1 MAKLDIGRLC
11 AAARRSYKIMENY
24 RREHRMMVR
33 AFAGGRWAGASVAG
47 TSRRTLVNLLSQY
60 VSIVSRSIIAKAPR
74 VMLSVFDRQAEA
86 VVNAM
91 EDWINNVEFAE
102 MELVNTLRRIETAA
116 LFSFGVAKV
125 ALATPTDSARHAWHL
140 EGGQPFVEHVELED
154 FCVDMEARD
163 FRNVNF
169 IGNRFRV
176 SREAAIAFYGKKAK
190 DLAATDPS
198 NYNPGGDERINLL
211 GRGTYGYAHEEI
223 EDSVELWEFY
233 IPHHQLVVTLT
244 ADDVAGA
251 TADTGGSGTEESLHE
266 QPWVGHPR
274 GPFPVLGFMQ
284 VPGNILPKGPIMD
297 LFDLNWDVNAHYRKI
312 SEDGVNFKKVLLVQ
326 AGAGQDAEELRTAQ
340 NGQIIRS
347 DNPGSSKEV
356 SMRGADPGLMQL
368 AMHFKDL
375 FDFSAGNMAL
385 LGGLAP
391 QSKTLGQD
399 QMLNQNAGGLVQSL
413 QAESVEFVTDVVDRL
428 TWYYKYHPF
437 KVMKVKHSVQESTIV
452 RTVTPEQRAQ
462 VDWDGLVVKVD
473 PYSMSHQTPQQRAQA
488 LTEIVKGV
496 ILPMM
501 QLLQQ
506 QGVAFDINAYL
517 EKIGKYMDQPDLNK
531 LLTIQEPPAPE
542 GGAPGGGSGGAP
554 TMAPET
560 TRNYVRRSLG
570 NDTGAN
576 REAGL
581 LNSLSSAQKNGQAQP
596 VGA

>member
-1 MAKLDIGRLC
+1 MARLDHGRIC
-11 AAARRSYKIMENY
+11 ASARRSYKIKEPY
-24 RREHRMMVR
+24 RRENRNMVR
-33 AFAGGRWAGASVAG
+33 AFAGGRWAGAGVSG

-116 LFSFGVAKV
+116 LFGFGVAKV

-176 SREAAIAFYGKKAK
+176 SREVAIEFYGKKAK

-233 IPHHQLVVTLT
+233 IPHHQRIVTYT
-244 ADDVAGA
+244 ANDIAGA
-251 TADTGGSGTEESLHE
+251 TADTGGSGSEEPLYE

-274 GPFPVLGFMQ
+274 GPYAILGFMQ

-297 LFDLNWDVNAHYRKI
+297 LFDLNWDVNAHYRKV
-312 SEDGVNFKKVLLVQ
+312 SEQGQRLKKITLVQ
-326 AGAGQDAEELRTAQ
+326 SGAGQDAEEMRTA
-340 NGQIIRS
+340 NDGQMIRS
-347 DNPGSSKEV
+347 DNPGSAKEI
-356 SMRGADPGLMQL
+356 MMGGADPGLMQL
-368 AMHFKDL
+368 AIHFKDL

-452 RTVTPEQRAQ
+452 RTVTPQQRAQ

-473 PYSMSHQTPQQRAQA
+473 PYSMSHQTPDQMANA

-496 ILPMM
+496 ILPMQ

-506 QGVAFDINAYL
+506 QGIAFDLNDYL
-517 EKIGKYMDQPDLNK
+517 QRMAKYKSLPDLNK

-542 GGAPGGGSGGAP
+542 GGAPGGGAAP